1 MTDNEIIKALECCTN
16 NKGTGSYVD
25 CPLANYAFEEC
36 ADILR
41 TEAYNLINRQKD
53 KIKEFDER
61 NIIYR
66 GTVEWQA
73 KEINRQKAENERLKK
88 EVEDKE
94 RAYNDEFCLRKE
106 WQTKCREV
114 LKEKQTTKSEAIKEF
129 AERNIASSVV
139 LGQKKK
145 LGTLVSRLSKTTQ
158 PRKAVRGDG

>member
-1 MTDNEIIKALECCTN
+1 MTDNKIIKALECCTN

-73 KEINRQKAENERLKK
+73 KEINRQKAEIERLKRDIAIH
-88 EVEDKE
+88 EHVHEE
-94 RAYNDEFCLRKE
+94 SNAAY
-106 WQTKCREV
+106 QV
-114 LKEKQTTKSEAIKEF
+114 LVKQAKSEAIKEF
-129 AERNIASSVV
+129 AERLKHFIIPQKADGYTREIV
-139 LGQKKK
+139 LKRDIDN
-145 LGTLVSRLSKTTQ
+145 LVKEITE
-158 PRKAVRGDG
+158 VRR

>member
-66 GTVEWQA
+66 STVEWQA
-73 KEINRQKAENERLKK
+73 KEINRQKTENDSLKVELAKCSIRLDNLYKT
-88 EVEDKE
+88 
-94 RAYNDEFCLRKE
+94 ADEI
-106 WQTKCREV
+106 
-114 LKEKQTTKSEAIKEF
+114 KSEAIKEF
-129 AERNIASSVV
+129 AER
-139 LGQKKK
+139 LKEK
-145 LGTLVSRLSKTTQ
+145 LQWDVEFDNKLVFESDIDNLVKEMME
-158 PRKAVRGDG
+158 GNNNG